1 MSIDP
6 KLLHI
11 LRCPV
16 SKQKLSLAS
25 DDELEILNQHISD
38 ASLQHIDGSLVSE
51 HLAAALTTENRHT
64 IYKIVNGIPVMLE
77 NESIPAEQLNNWQA

>member
-16 SKQKLSLAS
+16 TKQKLNTVSE
-25 DDELEILNQHISD
+25 DDLIILNQCISED
-38 ASLQHIDGSLVSE
+38 ALQHIDGSIVKEQLS
-51 HLAAALTTENRHT
+51 AALTTENRHT
-64 IYKIVNGIPVMLE
+64 IYKVINGIPVMLE
-77 NESIPAEQLNNWQA
+77 NESIPAEQIENW

>member
-16 SKQKLSLAS
+16 TKQKLTAVS
-25 DDELEILNQHISD
+25 DEDLNILNQRISED
-38 ASLQHIDGSLVSE
+38 ALQHIDGSLVSE
-51 HLAAALTTENRHT
+51 PLTAALTTENRHT
-64 IYKIVNGIPVMLE
+64 IYKVVNGIPVMLE
-77 NESIPAEQLNNWQA
+77 NESIPAEQLDNW

>member
-16 SKQKLSLAS
+16 TKQKLIAVS
-25 DDELEILNQHISD
+25 DDELNTLNQRISED
-38 ASLQHIDGSLVSE
+38 ALQHIDGSLVTD
-51 HLAAALTTENRHT
+51 HLTAALTTENRHT
-64 IYKIVNGIPVMLE
+64 IYKVVDGIPVMLE
-77 NESIPAEQLNNWQA
+77 NESIPAEQLDNW

>member
-16 SKQKLSLAS
+16 SKQKLTSVS
-25 DDELEILNQHISD
+25 DEDLTILNQRISEQ
-38 ASLQHIDGSLVSE
+38 ALQHIDGSLVSE
-51 HLAAALTTENRHT
+51 HLTAALTTENRHT

-77 NESIPAEQLNNWQA
+77 NESIPVEQLDNW

>member
-16 SKQKLSLAS
+16 SKQKLNSVSQDDLNSLN
-25 DDELEILNQHISD
+25 LRISEE
-38 ASLQHIDGSLVSE
+38 SLLHIDGSLVSE
-51 HLAAALTTENRHT
+51 PLTAALTTENRHT
-64 IYKIVNGIPVMLE
+64 IYKVINGIPVMLE
-77 NESIPAEQLNNWQA
+77 NQSIPAEQLDNW

>member
-16 SKQKLSLAS
+16 SKQKLTAVS
-25 DDELEILNQHISD
+25 DDELAILNQRIGEKT
-38 ASLQHIDGSLVSE
+38 LQHIDGSTVDEPLV
-51 HLAAALTTENRHT
+51 AALVTENRHT

-77 NESIPAEQLNNWQA
+77 QESIPAEQLEDW

>member
-16 SKQKLSLAS
+16 SKQKLTAVSE
-25 DDELEILNQHISD
+25 DELDILNQRID
-38 ASLQHIDGSLVSE
+38 EQTLQHVDGSIVAEQLI
-51 HLAAALTTENRHT
+51 AALTTENRHT
-64 IYKIVNGIPVMLE
+64 IYN
-77 NESIPAEQLNNWQA
+77 NQLHHSKHL

>member
-16 SKQKLSLAS
+16 SKQKLTAVS
-25 DDELEILNQHISD
+25 DEELTVLNQRIREQ
-38 ASLQHIDGSLVSE
+38 ALQHIDGSLVVE
-51 HLAAALTTENRHT
+51 QLIAALTTENRHT
-64 IYKIVNGIPVMLE
+64 IYKVVNGIPVMLE
-77 NESIPAEQLNNWQA
+77 NESIPAEQLDNW

>member
-16 SKQKLSLAS
+16 SKQKLNTVSE
-25 DDELEILNQHISD
+25 DDLSVLNQCISND
-38 ASLQHIDGSLVSE
+38 SLQHVDGTVVAEPLT
-51 HLAAALTTENRHT
+51 AALTTENRHT
-64 IYKIVNGIPVMLE
+64 IYKVINGIPVMLE
-77 NESIPAEQLNNWQA
+77 NESIPAEQVENW